1 MTNIN
6 EVLRQHIKII
16 KTFDHPITRKE
27 LEIYGL
33 RKFIRTIRHVPES
46 TDTDELFAIGDNTTD
61 LGYIKVSN
69 SLLWYFNKSFNVRFD
84 SNYTEEQ
91 FFQQSTVQNFYNL
104 EPDICDNVKELKSL
118 LEHLWNDI

>member
-6 EVLRQHIKII
+6 EILRQHIKII
-16 KTFDHPITRKE
+16 KTFEHPITREE
-27 LEIYGL
+27 LELYGL
-33 RKFIRTIRHVPES
+33 QRFIHVTRHVPTS
-46 TDTDELFAIGDNTTD
+46 NNTAELFALGDNMTD
-61 LGYIKVSN
+61 LGYLKVSN
-69 SLLWYFNKSFNVRFD
+69 ELLWYFNKSFNVRFNA
-84 SNYTEEQ
+84 NYTEEQ